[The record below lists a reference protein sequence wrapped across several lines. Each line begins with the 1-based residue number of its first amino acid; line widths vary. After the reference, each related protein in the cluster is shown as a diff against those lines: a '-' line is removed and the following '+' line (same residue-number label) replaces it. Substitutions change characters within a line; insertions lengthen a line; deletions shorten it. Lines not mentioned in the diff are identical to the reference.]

1 MMSRHFEKLKARRQT
16 APPKRRNGSK
26 IQRRISEAATCAKAL
41 DEARRQQSALA
52 EVLSAISGSKFEL
65 QPVLDRVVRTAA
77 RLCRARKAVIFRF
90 EDGIY
95 RFVAGYSISPAYLE
109 IERRSKIS
117 PGPGTLVGRVA
128 TVRCAVRIDD
138 AWSDPLYERK
148 EDAKVGKL
156 RSMLGVPLLRDGEPI
171 GVIGLSRSRVDPFS
185 DRDVELVTTFANQ
198 AVIAI
203 ENVRLFEAEQL
214 RTRELTESLEQQKAA
229 AEVLQVISRSQG
241 ELEPVFATML
251 EKAVRICSATFGNIY
266 RWDGELLHIVAT
278 HKTPAAFA
286 EERRRL
292 PYRPDQNSPVGRM
305 VATKTPMHIRD
316 VMAEDAYLA
325 RRDSGAVAAVELG
338 GARTVLSVPLIN
350 KGEMTGAFF
359 LCRQRVQP
367 FTDKQVKVVQNFAT
381 QAVIATENVRLL
393 NELRER
399 TADLTEALGQQK
411 AITGVLQMLSGS
423 SGNLES
429 IFQVIL
435 ESAVNIC
442 QAHFGNLFL
451 YEDGAFRGV
460 AMFNAPEAYV
470 RARMRAPFTRPRE
483 SGLGRLATTKDVVQI
498 VDLLAEDI
506 YLKGDPFAIEGA
518 ELAGIRTLLAVP
530 MLKDDQI
537 VGCIIIYRQEPR
549 PFSEKQIQLVKN
561 FASQVV
567 LGLENAR
574 LLNELRE
581 RTCELE
587 RSYTLVQR
595 QAVQLDVQAHELKK
609 LNEGLEERVS
619 EQVSEI
625 ERMSRLRRFLPPQV
639 ADLIVTSG
647 MEWQLE
653 SHRREITALFCD
665 LRGFTGFTE
674 RADAAK
680 VMALLRDYHAAIGEI
695 ITRYSGTLERY
706 AGDGVMVVFNDPV
719 AVENPELQAVL
730 MALEMRDAIGVLTE
744 KRRRCGYDVSFGI
757 GIEHG
762 FATLGTI
769 GFEGRFD
776 YAAIGT
782 VSNVASRLCDQALP
796 GQILISSRVRMA
808 VEDIVKAELVGE
820 FAIKGIRQPML
831 AYDVLAK
838 SGM

>member
-1 MMSRHFEKLKARRQT
+1 
-16 APPKRRNGSK
+16 
-26 IQRRISEAATCAKAL
+26 
-41 DEARRQQSALA
+41 
-52 EVLSAISGSKFEL
+52 
-65 QPVLDRVVRTAA
+65 
-77 RLCRARKAVIFRF
+77 
-90 EDGIY
+90 
-95 RFVAGYSISPAYLE
+95 
-109 IERRSKIS
+109 
-117 PGPGTLVGRVA
+117 
-128 TVRCAVRIDD
+128 
-138 AWSDPLYERK
+138 
-148 EDAKVGKL
+148 
-156 RSMLGVPLLRDGEPI
+156 
-171 GVIGLSRSRVDPFS
+171 
-185 DRDVELVTTFANQ
+185 
-198 AVIAI
+198 
-203 ENVRLFEAEQL
+203 
-214 RTRELTESLEQQKAA
+214 
-229 AEVLQVISRSQG
+229 
-241 ELEPVFATML
+241 
-251 EKAVRICSATFGNIY
+251 
-266 RWDGELLHIVAT
+266 
-278 HKTPAAFA
+278 
-286 EERRRL
+286 
-292 PYRPDQNSPVGRM
+292 
-305 VATKTPMHIRD
+305 MHIRD

-470 RARMRAPFTRPRE
+470 RARMRAPFTRPRD

-595 QAVQLDVQAHELKK
+595 QAVQLDVQAQELKK

-674 RADAAK
+674 RADAAE

-831 AYDVLAK
+831 AYNVLAK

>member
-1 MMSRHFEKLKARRQT
+1 MMNKHFERPKTRRKTASPNCRDRPKA
-16 APPKRRNGSK
+16 K
-26 IQRRISEAATCAKAL
+26 QRTSGKMARAKAL
-41 DEARRQQSALA
+41 EEARRQQSALA
-52 EVLSAISGSKFEL
+52 EVLSAINGSKFEL

-77 RLCRARKAVIFRF
+77 RLCRAKQAVIFRC
-90 EDGIY
+90 EDGVY
-95 RFVAGYSISPAYLE
+95 RFAAGYSISRAYSE
-109 IERRSKIS
+109 IERRSQIS
-117 PGPGTLVGRVA
+117 PGPGTLVGRA
-128 TVRCAVRIDD
+128 AIARRAVRIDD
-138 AWSDPLYERK
+138 AWTDPLYERK
-148 EDAKVGKL
+148 EDAKVGRH

-171 GVIGLSRSRVDPFS
+171 GVLGLSRSRVDPFS
-185 DRDVELVTTFANQ
+185 AREIELVTTFANQ

-203 ENVRLFEAEQL
+203 ENVRLFEAEKQ
-214 RTRELTESLEQQKAA
+214 RTRELTESLEQQTAA

-251 EKAVRICSATFGNIY
+251 EKAVRICGATFGNIY
-266 RWDGELLHIVAT
+266 RWDGEALHIVAT
-278 HKTPAAFA
+278 HNTPPAFA
-286 EERRRL
+286 EERRRS
-292 PYRPDQNSPVGRM
+292 PYRPDPKSPVGHM
-305 VATKTPMHIRD
+305 VVAKTPMHVRD

-325 RRDSGAVAAVELG
+325 RRDAGAVAAVELG
-338 GARTVLSVPLIN
+338 GARTVLSVPLLD

-359 LCRQRVQP
+359 LCRQQVQS
-367 FTDKQVKVVQNFAT
+367 FTDKQIKLVQHFAT
-381 QAVIATENVRLL
+381 QAVIAIENARLL

-411 AITGVLQMLSGS
+411 AISGVLQLLSDSAGK
-423 SGNLES
+423 LKP
-429 IFQVIL
+429 IFQAIL
-435 ESAVNIC
+435 ENAVNIC
-442 QAHFGNLFL
+442 RAHFGNMFL

-470 RARMRAPFTRPRE
+470 KARMMAPFTRPAD
-483 SGLGRLATTKDVVQI
+483 SGLGRLAATKDVVQI
-498 VDLLAEDI
+498 IDLLADKI
-506 YLKGDPFAIEGA
+506 YLKGDPFAVEGA

-530 MLKDDQI
+530 MLKDYQL

-561 FASQVV
+561 FANQVV

-574 LLNELRE
+574 LLNELRD

-595 QAVQLDVQAHELKK
+595 QATQLDNQARELRK
-609 LNEGLEERVS
+609 LNERLEERVG

-647 MEWQLE
+647 MEKQLE

-674 RADAAK
+674 SADAAD

-695 ITRYSGTLERY
+695 IIEYSGTLERY

-719 AVENPELQAVL
+719 PVDNPELQAVL
-730 MALEMRDAIGVLTE
+730 MALEMRDAIDALTE
-744 KRRRCGYDVSFGI
+744 KRRRLGHDISFGI

-762 FATLGTI
+762 VATLGTI

-782 VSNVASRLCDQALP
+782 VSNVASRLCDQAMP
-796 GQILISSRVRMA
+796 GQILVSSRVRMA
-808 VEDIVKAELVGE
+808 VENIVTAELVGE
-820 FAIKGIRQPML
+820 FTIKGIRLPMA
-831 AYDVLAK
+831 AYNVLAK